1 MNATD
6 YIQREVD
13 ACILGKS
20 EVLGLF
26 GYSAS
31 AYQLVELPLHLSMFF
46 NIWKMCEARVLVLS
60 HSLVCCVAHYILCGP
75 LLLCLN
81 RPVCFLPCRRVPLL
95 WNSVWFPWQ
104 GHCIH
109 KVPWADTGPPLHQI
123 WHFRTLLAQ
132 WLVMFLFCLF
142 WLCFWKN

>member
-1 MNATD
+1 MLE
-6 YIQREVD
+6 YIQREVE
-13 ACILGKS
+13 AWTPIKS
-20 EVLGLF
+20 EVLGLL

-46 NIWKMCEARVLVLS
+46 NIWKMYEARVLVLICP
-60 HSLVCCVAHYILCGP
+60 LVCFVARCILCGP
-75 LLLCLN
+75 PLLCLS
-81 RPVCFLPCRRVPLL
+81 RPVCFPPCRRVPLL
-95 WNSVWFPWQ
+95 WNSIWFPWQ

-109 KVPWADTGPPLHQI
+109 EVPRADPGPPLHQN

-132 WLVMFLFCLF
+132 WLVLFLFCLF